1 MMRLRSLVFASA
13 ALFAVSVAATAEDAR
28 PYDNGPVWDVSGIL
42 TKPGHFEDYMKY
54 VATTWRAEQEALK
67 KAGLVLDYKVM
78 TTQDARENEPDIW
91 LMVEWKNMAAFDTP
105 LDQLEAID
113 KKIFGSLAAGNK
125 GVADRDTIRTLKGDM
140 LARELILK

>member
-1 MMRLRSLVFASA
+1 MRLLSLAIASA
-13 ALFAVSVAATAEDAR
+13 ALLAVSVAASAEDAR

-42 TKPGHFEDYMKY
+42 TKPGHFDDYMKY
-54 VATTWRAEQEALK
+54 VATNWRAEQEALK
-67 KAGLVLDYKVM
+67 KAGLVLDYKVL

-91 LMVEWKNMAAFDTP
+91 LMVEYKNMAAFDTP

-113 KKIFGSLAAGNK
+113 KKVFGSLAAGAK

>member
-1 MMRLRSLVFASA
+1 MRLLSLAIASA
-13 ALFAVSVAATAEDAR
+13 ALLAVSVAAAAEDAR
-28 PYDNGPVWDVSGIL
+28 AYDNGPVWDVSGVL
-42 TKPGHFEDYMKY
+42 TKPGHFDDYIKY
-54 VATTWRAEQEALK
+54 VATTWRAQQEELK

-91 LMVEWKNMAAFDTP
+91 LMVEYKNMAAFDTP
-105 LDQLEAID
+105 LDQQDAIL
-113 KKIFGSLAAGNK
+113 KKVFGSLAVSNK